1 MSKTKTKTRKTEDLS
16 QAMLKQIGESTA
28 REMLNMMILIRAFE
42 EKADELYILGLT
54 HGTMHLSIGQEA
66 SAVGASYAVRRG
78 EDYLLNH
85 HRGHGHA
92 LSWGSEINLMM
103 AEFLG
108 KENGYCRGRGGS
120 MHIADIER
128 NNLGANGIVAGGIPI
143 APGVGVS
150 IQLRKTDQLCLCL
163 FGDGAANEGAF
174 HESLNLASIWDL
186 PVIYFCENNQYG
198 MSMSV
203 DRAFNIERISDRA
216 CAYNIPGET
225 VDGNDPLA
233 VYDAVFRAAERA
245 RAGKGPTLI
254 EALTYRWKGHS
265 KSDPQ
270 SYRTRDEV
278 KEWQRKDPIPR
289 FAAVLE
295 GAGMLDEDML
305 KAMRDEAEQKVDQA
319 LAFAEA
325 SPEPDIATIMEGVY
339 A

>member
-1 MSKTKTKTRKTEDLS
+1 
-16 QAMLKQIGESTA
+16 
-28 REMLNMMILIRAFE
+28 
-42 EKADELYILGLT
+42 
-54 HGTMHLSIGQEA
+54 
-66 SAVGASYAVRRG
+66 
-78 EDYLLNH
+78 
-85 HRGHGHA
+85 
-92 LSWGSEINLMM
+92 
-103 AEFLG
+103 
-108 KENGYCRGRGGS
+108 
-120 MHIADIER
+120 
-128 NNLGANGIVAGGIPI
+128 
-143 APGVGVS
+143 
-150 IQLRKTDQLCLCL
+150 
-163 FGDGAANEGAF
+163 
-174 HESLNLASIWDL
+174 
-186 PVIYFCENNQYG
+186 
-198 MSMSV
+198 
-203 DRAFNIERISDRA
+203 
-216 CAYNIPGET
+216 
-225 VDGNDPLA
+225 